1 MDDETYMN
9 IELLLITVSLGL
21 FLMVVW
27 VVMQFFKS
35 KARFVH
41 QLTIKLLE
49 VT

>member
-1 MDDETYMN
+1 MNATTYMQ
-9 IELLLITVSLGL
+9 IEHMLILTNLGL
-21 FLMVVW
+21 ILGVVW
-27 VVMQFFKS
+27 VTMQLIKS